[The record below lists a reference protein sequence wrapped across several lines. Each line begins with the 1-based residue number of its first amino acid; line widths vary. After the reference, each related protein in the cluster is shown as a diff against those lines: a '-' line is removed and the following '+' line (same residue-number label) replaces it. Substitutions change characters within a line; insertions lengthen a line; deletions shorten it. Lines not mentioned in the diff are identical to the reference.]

1 LRRGLRE
8 LLSLRPSLLLKRIH
22 IRGQRDHHATGN
34 QRANSLPSC
43 TQAVGHLDFSTDFE
57 ESGRMSVSQHK
68 LGDAARALALP
79 DNNNP

>member
-1 LRRGLRE
+1 
-8 LLSLRPSLLLKRIH
+8 LSFRPSLLLKGIH
-22 IRGQRDHHATGN
+22 IRGQRDHHAAGSR
-34 QRANSLPSC
+34 RANSLPSC

-68 LGDAARALALP
+68 PSDAARALALL